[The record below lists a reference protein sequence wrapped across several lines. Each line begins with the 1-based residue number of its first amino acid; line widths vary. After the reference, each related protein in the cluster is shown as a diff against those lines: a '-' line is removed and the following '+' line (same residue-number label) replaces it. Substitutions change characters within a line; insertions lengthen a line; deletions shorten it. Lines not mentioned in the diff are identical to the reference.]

1 MTNITNE
8 KQAGEEIVLYAACQI
23 TCRRLVSR
31 CEGRWM
37 QEMSDRIEGAKKEA
51 KEGQKEGQK
60 EGVKFTSIART

>member
-1 MTNITNE
+1 M
-8 KQAGEEIVLYAACQI
+8 
-23 TCRRLVSR
+23 SR

-60 EGVKFTSIART
+60 EGVKFTSIARTWKAANVVSK